1 MKFPS
6 DNEVCGFPY
15 LTLPFGAVASVLH
28 FDRFARY
35 IQRVFWH
42 LEIISSNYF
51 DDYPV
56 LEMSQLCSNTDSTMK
71 AFQAFASLFFSCI
84 AERARGMVGQL
95 SRNAKAKKGEPGI
108 TCRSLSTA

>member
-1 MKFPS
+1 MKCPS

-35 IQRVFWH
+35 IQRVFWY

-56 LEMSQLCSNTDSTMK
+56 LEMSQLRSNTDSTMK
-71 AFQAFASLFFSCI
+71 AFQAFASLFFPALPSEHGHGRSTLEEC
-84 AERARGMVGQL
+84 E
-95 SRNAKAKKGEPGI
+95 SKKG
-108 TCRSLSTA
+108 